1 MVSVRHHSQICE
13 PFLPHPRRRR
23 SRYIHTPYRTLPS
36 PPLLPIDSLYF
47 PSAHWECLK
56 ALLASLLCLSS
67 TRAGR
72 RRRGPQP
79 KGNWRAIAMK
89 TWARS
94 PSSRHPSDPALSR
107 MEKAQWLLG
116 DEGLG
121 DRAAQRNGLERSSR
135 TSRILPQRETE
146 AQREN
151 R

>member
-1 MVSVRHHSQICE
+1 
-13 PFLPHPRRRR
+13 
-23 SRYIHTPYRTLPS
+23 
-36 PPLLPIDSLYF
+36 
-47 PSAHWECLK
+47 
-56 ALLASLLCLSS
+56 
-67 TRAGR
+67 
-72 RRRGPQP
+72 
-79 KGNWRAIAMK
+79 MK

-121 DRAAQRNGLERSSR
+121 DR